1 MKFGILQFFSWP
13 ERRVALPTV
22 YASTGGK
29 AAILSTL
36 IDEAMSDPIVDHTL
50 AAVAASQSAEEV
62 MELTARGVRT
72 DNERY
77 HAIVQVMKTA
87 ATLDSTATEIL
98 LRSDETYRKALGH
111 TARRLRSLRR
121 LKRGLNERRATDILW
136 FYLGREAW
144 HVLVAERQ
152 WSWDTAEQ
160 WLTARAS
167 EALIEAPE
175 DAASEGAEPLT
186 AETRGV

>member
-1 MKFGILQFFSWP
+1 MN
-13 ERRVALPTV
+13 LPKWDQRIARAQV
-22 YASTGGK
+22 
-29 AAILSTL
+29 
-36 IDEAMSDPIVDHTL
+36 L
-50 AAVAASQSAEEV
+50 ARDYSF
-62 MELTARGVRT
+62 
-72 DNERY
+72 
-77 HAIVQVMKTA
+77 
-87 ATLDSTATEIL
+87 
-98 LRSDETYRKALGH
+98 
-111 TARRLRSLRR
+111 
-121 LKRGLNERRATDILW
+121 ATDILW